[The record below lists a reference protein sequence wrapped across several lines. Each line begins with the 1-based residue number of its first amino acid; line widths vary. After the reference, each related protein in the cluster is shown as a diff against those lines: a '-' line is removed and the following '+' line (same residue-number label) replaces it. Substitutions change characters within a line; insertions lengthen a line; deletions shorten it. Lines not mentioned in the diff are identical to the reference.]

1 MRVRSV
7 MGLAPIL
14 LVSSVLS
21 GCVTTSS
28 TGDAPLN
35 QGNWPLCTA
44 LGGLAGGGL
53 GAIESSSWAAGG
65 AVAGAIVGTL
75 ICYAQDG
82 DEDDDGVFDRRDRC
96 PGTPANMPV
105 HHNGCPL
112 KVYESAPAA
121 EEPAAVE
128 VVDSVRVELDVKF
141 DFNKSDVKEGSQAD
155 IKSLAD
161 FMKQYPQT
169 TTTVEGHTDAVGSDA
184 YNQGLSE
191 RRANAVR
198 DVLVNQHGI
207 DSGRVSSVGH
217 GESQPVADNES
228 EEGRAI
234 NRRVEAEVEAQP
246 Q

>member
-1 MRVRSV
+1 MRISFVRTV
-7 MGLAPIL
+7 APFL

-35 QGNWPLCTA
+35 QGNWPLCSA
-44 LGGLAGGGL
+44 IGGLAGGGL

-65 AVAGAIVGTL
+65 AVAGALIGTL

-82 DEDDDGVFDRRDRC
+82 DEDGDGVFDRRDRC
-96 PGTPANMPV
+96 PGTPANTPV

-112 KVYESAPAA
+112 KEYASAPAPI
-121 EEPAAVE
+121 EPEPYEPVE
-128 VVDSVRVELDVKF
+128 TVRVELDVKF
-141 DFNKSDVKEGSQAD
+141 DFDKSVVKEGSQAD

-169 TTTVEGHTDAVGSDA
+169 TTTVEGHTDSVGSDA

-207 DSGRVSSVGH
+207 ESSRVSSVGF
-217 GESQPVADNES
+217 GESRPVADNTS
-228 EEGRAI
+228 DSGRAI

-246 Q
+246 

>member
-1 MRVRSV
+1 MRVRSM
-7 MGLAPIL
+7 MGLAPVL

-35 QGNWPLCTA
+35 QGNWPLCSA
-44 LGGLAGGGL
+44 IGGLTGAGL
-53 GAIESSSWAAGG
+53 GAIESSTWAAGG
-65 AVAGAIVGTL
+65 ALAGAVIGSL

-96 PGTPANMPV
+96 LGTPLNTPV
-105 HHNGCPL
+105 HNNGCPI
-112 KVYESAPAA
+112 KEYASTPAA
-121 EEPAAVE
+121 AEPIE
-128 VVDSVRVELDVKF
+128 VVAPVRVELDVKF
-141 DFNKSDVKEGSQAD
+141 DFNKSNVKEGSQAD

-169 TTTVEGHTDAVGSDA
+169 TTTVEGHTDAIGSDA

-207 DSGRVSSVGH
+207 DSNRVSSVGY
-217 GESQPVADNES
+217 GESRPVADNQSES
-228 EEGRAI
+228 GRAI

-246 Q
+246 